1 MKTILIE
8 IELEVICECGATSRN
23 VFTDIKDVIM
33 VECLNC
39 GKEEIVSISNIVKI

>member
-1 MKTILIE
+1 MEAILIE

-23 VFTDIKDVIM
+23 IFTDIKDIIM

-39 GKEEIVSISNIVKI
+39 GKEKIVSITDIIKI